1 MNTERVLIIK
11 LNEIKNEAEW
21 LKHRVSKAW
30 KINLDTIYKKNI
42 THVVAMYHQQ
52 VIADYTIVDQMG
64 YYLSGPDTGRVWF
77 DLEDYTCSN
86 PLKGKTFDYKTANPA
101 TTKILSE
108 LMKLEVK

>member
-1 MNTERVLIIK
+1 MKTEHVLIIK
-11 LNEIKNEAEW
+11 LNEIKNEEAW
-21 LKHRVSKAW
+21 MKHRVSKAW

-52 VIADYTIVDQMG
+52 VIADYTIDDQMG
-64 YYLSGPDTGRVWF
+64 YYLTGPDTGRVWF
-77 DLEDYTCSN
+77 NLKDYDGDQ

-108 LMKLEVK
+108 LMDLEVK

>member
-1 MNTERVLIIK
+1 MARQILALLASFGKKSCIGKIFMVDC
-11 LNEIKNEAEW
+11 KN
-21 LKHRVSKAW
+21 
-30 KINLDTIYKKNI
+30 
-42 THVVAMYHQQ
+42 HQQ

-77 DLEDYTCSN
+77 DLEDYTGSN

-108 LMKLEVK
+108 LMDLEVK

>member
-1 MNTERVLIIK
+1 MDKERVLIIK

-52 VIADYTIVDQMG
+52 VIADYTIDDQMG
-64 YYLSGPDTGRVWF
+64 YYLTGDDAGRVWF
-77 DLEDYTCSN
+77 NLKDYEGN
-86 PLKGKTFDYKTANPA
+86 EPLKGKSFDYKTANPA
-101 TTKILSE
+101 TTKILTE
-108 LMKLEVK
+108 LMELEVK